1 MVAPSHTATADKK
14 KETDRA
20 RKRKLRRRA
29 WVEMARA
36 FLIGHKK
43 T

>member
-1 MVAPSHTATADKK
+1 MVAPFLTATADKK
-14 KETDRA
+14 KETNKVT
-20 RKRKLRRRA
+20 KRKLRRRA

-36 FLIGHKK
+36 FLIGQKK